1 MVAFQVGTTTS
12 TERRQSLKVENRKIV
27 GSNDFGYRKK
37 KSEVLIWVL
46 GTSSSRLL
54 DTPLDE
60 CGQKSLVLPYM
71 IVRIHES
78 FIGWGT

>member
-1 MVAFQVGTTTS
+1 MMMLDGMYD
-12 TERRQSLKVENRKIV
+12 EW
-27 GSNDFGYRKK
+27 GYGKK
-37 KSEVLIWVL
+37 RSEGLIWVL
-46 GTSSSRLL
+46 GTSSSELL

-60 CGQKSLVLPYM
+60 CSQESLVLPYM